1 MKWRLTS
8 AAAVALL
15 AGCTALLGSR
25 YSPETVLR
33 AADGRL
39 DQMAFQRLITF
50 QGPQLFNYM
59 DGAAEA
65 YFSRGFLEMATAETR
80 WRSTDAKVELYRLK
94 DPASAAA
101 LFDDFNDGKGKELP
115 AGVGSAAWKAKEI
128 EGIFHRGPFFCRI
141 IIYGADKEAEVLLDT
156 LSAAI
161 DQAIPQ

>member
-8 AAAVALL
+8 ALALAAL
-15 AGCTALLGSR
+15 AGCAGLLSTPTT
-25 YSPETVLR
+25 PEAILR
-33 AADGRL
+33 AADARL
-39 DQMAFQRLITF
+39 EQMTFEKLIVF
-50 QGPQLFNYM
+50 RGPQLFNYM

-65 YFSRGFLEMATAETR
+65 YYSRGFLEMATADTR

-94 DPASAAA
+94 TPENAAK
-101 LFDDFNDGKGKELP
+101 LFEDFNDGKGKELP
-115 AGVGSAAWKAKEI
+115 AGEASAAWKAKEL

-161 DQAIPQ
+161 DQAIPD

>member
-8 AAAVALL
+8 L
-15 AGCTALLGSR
+15 AGLLVLGGCAALLGSR
-25 YSPETVLR
+25 NSPEAILQ
-33 AADGRL
+33 AADARL
-39 DQMAFQRLITF
+39 DRMAFEKLIVF

-65 YFSRGFLEMATAETR
+65 YFSHGFLEMATADTR

-101 LFDDFNDGKGKELP
+101 LFDNFNDGKGKELP
-115 AGVGSAAWKAKEI
+115 AGLASAAWKAKEL
-128 EGIFHRGPFFCRI
+128 EGIFHRGPFFCRL
-141 IIYGADKEAEVLLDT
+141 IIYGADREAEVLLDT

-161 DQAIPQ
+161 DQAIPE

>member
-8 AAAVALL
+8 VAAALFLAGCAALL
-15 AGCTALLGSR
+15 ASR
-25 YSPETVLR
+25 SSPEAILT
-33 AADGRL
+33 AADERL

-65 YFSRGFLEMATAETR
+65 YFSRGFREMATTETR

-94 DPASAAA
+94 DAASAAA

-128 EGIFHRGPFFCRI
+128 EGIFHRGQFFCRI
-141 IIYGADKEAEVLLDT
+141 IIYGADREAEVLLDT

-161 DQAIPQ
+161 DQAIPD